1 MIFRSRF
8 APVLP
13 GLLFLLLWQL
23 VVGDNERLKFLFASP
38 VLILQVAATELQ
50 QMAIWMDCWITLS
63 EALLGLFFGTVL
75 GTFLGILLWSD
86 RGIDR
91 IVRPYIIV
99 IGSIPVFALAPIM
112 IVWFGTDLL
121 SKAIMAGFAVFFVS
135 LVQAY
140 EGATIAAEHHI
151 NFANSLR
158 AARHRVI
165 RKIVIPGSLRW
176 VVAGFR
182 MNVGFALTGA
192 FIGEFVSSE
201 AGIGHY
207 ILKSSSLYDMPR
219 VFLGLF
225 LISTMA
231 LLLNFIAKVMQRF
244 HCVTAVNRG
253 A

>member
-1 MIFRSRF
+1 
-8 APVLP
+8 
-13 GLLFLLLWQL
+13 
-23 VVGDNERLKFLFASP
+23 
-38 VLILQVAATELQ
+38 
-50 QMAIWMDCWITLS
+50 
-63 EALLGLFFGTVL
+63 
-75 GTFLGILLWSD
+75 
-86 RGIDR
+86 
-91 IVRPYIIV
+91 
-99 IGSIPVFALAPIM
+99 
-112 IVWFGTDLL
+112 
-121 SKAIMAGFAVFFVS
+121 
-135 LVQAY
+135 
-140 EGATIAAEHHI
+140 
-151 NFANSLR
+151 
-158 AARHRVI
+158 
-165 RKIVIPGSLRW
+165 
-176 VVAGFR
+176 

>member
-1 MIFRSRF
+1 MTFRSRF
-8 APVLP
+8 APLLP

-23 VVGDNERLKFLFASP
+23 VVGDSERLKFLFASP
-38 VLILQVAATELQ
+38 ILILQVALLEMQ
-50 QMAIWMDCWITLS
+50 QAAIWWDCWITLS
-63 EALLGLFFGTVL
+63 EALLGLVFGTVL
-75 GTFLGILLWSD
+75 GTSLGILLWSD
-86 RGIDR
+86 RRIDR
-91 IVRPYIIV
+91 IARPYIIV

-112 IVWFGTDLL
+112 IVWFGTGLL

-151 NFANSLR
+151 NLANSLKATR
-158 AARHRVI
+158 YRVI

-176 VVAGFR
+176 VIAGFR
-182 MNVGFALTGA
+182 MNVGFALMGA

-219 VFLGLF
+219 VFLGLL
-225 LISTMA
+225 LISIMA
-231 LLLNFIAKVMQRF
+231 LLLTFMAKVMQRF
-244 HCVTAVNRG
+244 HCVATINRG